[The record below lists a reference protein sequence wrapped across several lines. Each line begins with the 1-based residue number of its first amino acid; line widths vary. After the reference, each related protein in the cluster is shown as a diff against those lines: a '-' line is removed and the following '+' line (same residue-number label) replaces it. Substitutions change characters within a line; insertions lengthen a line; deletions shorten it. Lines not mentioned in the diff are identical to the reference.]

1 MLFGM
6 LGEGQVTVEQP
17 ETCKAL
23 GVLSSAPLPAGD
35 NVLTGAR
42 AAELYCSVKGAV

>member
-1 MLFGM
+1 MP
-6 LGEGQVTVEQP
+6 GEGQVTVEQP

-35 NVLTGAR
+35 NVFTGER
-42 AAELYCSVKGAV
+42 AAELDCGVKGVV